1 MLFVNIALNI
11 NELTNSSELI
21 LKIKSIRAKSVKN
34 ATNIVSNIVD
44 ILALLK
50 WNTETEYDEE
60 EY

>member
-50 WNTETEYDEE
+50 
-60 EY
+60 